1 MFQII
6 FIVQLAIPEESSTL
20 NFSFLI
26 LQISITEYC
35 NSCFNLCFMI
45 SELQFFPHVDLL
57 VSFLL
62 VQAIVE
68 QAIQWLRVCLQ
79 ELEFGDLILAVLL
92 LTVFEK

>member
-1 MFQII
+1 
-6 FIVQLAIPEESSTL
+6 
-20 NFSFLI
+20 
-26 LQISITEYC
+26 
-35 NSCFNLCFMI
+35 MI

-92 LTVFEK
+92 LIVFEK